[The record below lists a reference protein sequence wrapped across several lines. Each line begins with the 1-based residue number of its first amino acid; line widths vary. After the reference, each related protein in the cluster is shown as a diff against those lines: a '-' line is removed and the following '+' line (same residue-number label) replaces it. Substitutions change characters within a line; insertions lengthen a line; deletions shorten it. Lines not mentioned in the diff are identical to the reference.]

1 MTGVETGTT
10 LLDGDR
16 IERFRIMRTKFMS
29 PIAVGSIVKTQRMTH
44 RQAGF
49 TLIELIVVIIILG
62 ILAAVALP
70 RFINLQRDARI
81 AKLQAARGSVSAA
94 AALVHASS
102 LAHGGLADPTACPA
116 GGGTASNSVG
126 ATGSVCSESGLVHM
140 VYGYPA
146 VTAFGGNPGIL
157 SAAGLTG
164 TFSPTQAQLEAEGY
178 NYSSSGSTATF
189 SVVGATDIATC
200 FFNYTQPSAA
210 NVAATISGLTI
221 TGC

>member
-1 MTGVETGTT
+1 MIKV
-10 LLDGDR
+10 L
-16 IERFRIMRTKFMS
+16 K
-29 PIAVGSIVKTQRMTH
+29 
-44 RQAGF
+44 RQADKAGMGIKNTKAGQGGF
-49 TLIELIVVIIILG
+49 TLIELIVVVIILG

-94 AALVHASS
+94 AALVHATS
-102 LAHGGLADPTACPA
+102 LSRGGIADPGACPA
-116 GGGTASNSVG
+116 GGGTATNGLGVAG
-126 ATGSVCSESGLVHM
+126 TVCSESGLIHM

-164 TFSPTQAQLEAEGY
+164 TFNPTQAQLEAEGY
-178 NYSSSGSTATF
+178 TYTLGTGTATF
-189 SVVGATDIATC
+189 SVVGATDAANC
-200 FFNYTQPSAA
+200 FFNYTQPTAA

-221 TGC
+221 SGC